1 MEQLIEWWKPKR
13 RQVSFRSY
21 SFSFSHQISVREKF
35 ATTYYMCEKMGGGG
49 LSASLCRFKNKH
61 TVLQSQN
68 HA

>member
-35 ATTYYMCEKMGGGG
+35 ATTYYMCEKMGG
-49 LSASLCRFKNKH
+49 AECI
-61 TVLQSQN
+61 TVSFQE
-68 HA
+68 